1 MTRKTSD
8 ELADMIAAWVPCVRG
23 ASGRAFR
30 PGRWMASLV
39 IGAPAAAGR
48 YQPLAH
54 EIAVDLRRA
63 YDLNV

>member
-1 MTRKTSD
+1 VAVHSD
-8 ELADMIAAWVPCVRG
+8 PVDGWHPT
-23 ASGRAFR
+23 
-30 PGRWMASLV
+30 V

-48 YQPLAH
+48 YQPLAD